1 MASGFILANQRG
13 IAVSMDTMEASTSG
27 EEYRGINRLF
37 PLGRKHKV
45 VAVSTGI
52 DKFMNIPVELLIQR
66 FADQL
71 GTQPLNKLTDYSS
84 SFIAFLNS
92 KQSGLGE
99 QWYLRDN
106 VRLILEN
113 LFNNYMQLQQASRE
127 QQSFE
132 AVINQAVDKICQ
144 QWQQS
149 RQNQPIFVL
158 DRQQF
163 IEKYQQPISAIIN
176 EWVKEYAS
184 YGNNTNGGVFAK
196 QLLMPS

>member
-71 GTQPLNKLTDYSS
+71 GTQPLNKLTDYLLP
-84 SFIAFLNS
+84 FLIANRA
-92 KQSGLGE
+92 G
-99 QWYLRDN
+99 
-106 VRLILEN
+106 
-113 LFNNYMQLQQASRE
+113 
-127 QQSFE
+127 
-132 AVINQAVDKICQ
+132 
-144 QWQQS
+144 
-149 RQNQPIFVL
+149 
-158 DRQQF
+158 
-163 IEKYQQPISAIIN
+163 
-176 EWVKEYAS
+176 
-184 YGNNTNGGVFAK
+184 
-196 QLLMPS
+196 